1 MPGRNL
7 AVRLFWVP
15 NFEIRPRVGTK
26 LEISPLKGTKSRDF
40 ARISSR
46 RGTKPPILPTL
57 RLGSV
62 PNLRSWLCCDLFRQ
76 RRPLLAVPNLRFRRA
91 LLARASVPPRLGSRP
106 RGSRALLV
114 LGVASLTVS
123 PTAET
128 QGCPESCLALPEVL
142 HAEAQGMLE
151 RSGNRRCGPVHLVDG
166 DEVVSCD
173 ADDAVTGIF

>member
-1 MPGRNL
+1 MPGRNS
-7 AVRLFWVP
+7 AVRIFWVP

-76 RRPLLAVPNLRFRRA
+76 RHPSSRYQTCDFVALCSPALAFRLGLAAGLAVLVPCLCSESRHWLFHRPPRPRVVRSRAWRCPKSCTRKRRGCLR
-91 LLARASVPPRLGSRP
+91 ARAI
-106 RGSRALLV
+106 
-114 LGVASLTVS
+114 VAAARFISS
-123 PTAET
+123 M
-128 QGCPESCLALPEVL
+128 
-142 HAEAQGMLE
+142 EARWFRVMLMT
-151 RSGNRRCGPVHLVDG
+151 R
-166 DEVVSCD
+166 
-173 ADDAVTGIF
+173 

>member
-1 MPGRNL
+1 MPGRNS
-7 AVRLFWVP
+7 AVRIFWVP

-46 RGTKPPILPTL
+46 RGTKPPILAVL
-57 RLGSV
+57 RPVSTA
-62 PNLRSWLCCDLFRQ
+62 S
-76 RRPLLAVPNLRFRRA
+76 PLLAVPNLRFRRA

-114 LGVASLTVS
+114 LGVAPLTVS
-123 PTAET
+123 PTAEA

-142 HAEAQGMLE
+142 HTKAQRMLE
-151 RSGNRRCGPVHLVDG
+151 SPGNRRCGPVHLVDG
-166 DEVVSCD
+166 GEVVSRD
-173 ADDAVTGIF
+173 VDDAVTSIF

>member
-57 RLGSV
+57 RLGS
-62 PNLRSWLCCDLFRQ
+62 
-76 RRPLLAVPNLRFRRA
+76 VPNLRFRRA

>member
-26 LEISPLKGTKSRDF
+26 LEISPLKGTKIARFRQNFLTSRYQTSDL
-40 ARISSR
+40 ANAAPRL
-46 RGTKPPILPTL
+46 GTKPAILAVL
-57 RLGSV
+57 RPVSTA
-62 PNLRSWLCCDLFRQ
+62 S
-76 RRPLLAVPNLRFRRA
+76 PLLAVPNLRFRRA

-114 LGVASLTVS
+114 LGVAPLTVS
-123 PTAET
+123 PTAKA
-128 QGCPESCLALPEVL
+128 QGCPESCLALPEIL